1 MRRVRLCLLLLL
13 GLVAAASPAAAD
25 DRTTCNDT
33 TGDAAIAACNRAI
46 GSGQFRG
53 TELGKLLTSR
63 GVELKRKGDIDG
75 AIADYTRAIAL
86 NSKDLFAFNNRANTR
101 RDKGDLDGAI
111 ADYSMAI
118 SLDRDYAAA
127 YTNRGRVHEMR
138 NDLVRARADF
148 NAALAAAPNKYDNTK
163 WAKDFAQTRLN
174 ALAKSP

>member
-1 MRRVRLCLLLLL
+1 VRSAPLALVLL
-13 GLVAAASPAAAD
+13 GLGASVAPAVAD
-25 DRTTCNDT
+25 DRATCTNT

-46 GSGQFRG
+46 GSGQYKG
-53 TELGKLLTSR
+53 VELGKLLTSR

-111 ADYSMAI
+111 ADYSEALR
-118 SLDRDYAAA
+118 LDRDYAAA

-138 NDLVRARADF
+138 KDLVRARADF
-148 NAALAAAPNKYDNTK
+148 KAALAAAPNKYDNSR
-163 WAKDFAQTRLN
+163 WAKEFAQRRLN